1 MRKEVGFYKQMV
13 LKIPEHSLGGGI
25 TSGERLRQVSLGA
38 AYVYLAG
45 AGYAFV
51 VGVHLVPVG

>member
-1 MRKEVGFYKQMV
+1 MRKGVGFYKQMS
-13 LKIPEHSLGGGI
+13 LKIPEHSLR
-25 TSGERLRQVSLGA
+25 GERLRQVSLGA

-51 VGVHLVPVG
+51 AGVHLVPVG

>member
-1 MRKEVGFYKQMV
+1 MV
-13 LKIPEHSLGGGI
+13 LKIPEHSLRQKG
-25 TSGERLRQVSLGA
+25 LRKVSLGA

-51 VGVHLVPVG
+51 AGVHLVPVG